1 MPLSK
6 QMFSENVMTVYLLL
20 EEVQKVIILVLSVK
34 VKLQRQQKQIYV
46 NG

>member
-1 MPLSK
+1 
-6 QMFSENVMTVYLLL
+6 MTVYLLL

>member
-1 MPLSK
+1 
-6 QMFSENVMTVYLLL
+6 MTVYLLL
-20 EEVQKVIILVLSVK
+20 EEVQKVIILVLSDK